1 MIFDSA
7 AVDEVLLILKIAF
20 LVLLY
25 VFWRKFF
32 SLSGDFAEEL

>member
-1 MIFDSA
+1 MLLGC
-7 AVDEVLLILKIAF
+7 VLVGG